1 MENRYT
7 YRLETPAD
15 WAAAEALTREAFW
28 NVYKPGC
35 DEHYILHIMRGKPA
49 VAQELNTVCTEG
61 EAVRGHI
68 FYTHTAVVTEEGEA
82 RPVLSFGPI
91 SVDPAR
97 QGQGIGSH
105 LIRMTLRQAAEAG
118 HAGVV
123 ITGNPAYYSR
133 FGFRPASDFGIVDQ
147 DGASYPEL
155 MALELGPQ
163 RLAGLQR
170 VDGAQGE
177 ERRFHQFA
185 ERCLVQGVQPRVD
198 AAVVHRPG
206 AGERALAYVAARQLC
221 GDGLQRAQDGPGVQA
236 ELPELAARPA
246 LQLPPAAEEAA
257 ELVPLRQARSVPG
270 IARYVPGPELV

>member
-1 MENRYT
+1 MGSLFFAPRRIDALSALCYTGGTVFVHMPERAGGASPVRARSFEEERTMEHRYT

-49 VAQELNTVCTEG
+49 VAQELNYVCTEG

-68 FYTHTAVVTEEGEA
+68 FYTHTAVVTDQGDA
-82 RPVLSFGPI
+82 LPVLSFGPI

-163 RLAGLQR
+163 RLAGIRGRHHFCPEFSDIDPVAL
-170 VDGAQGE
+170 
-177 ERRFHQFA
+177 ERFDKAFPPK
-185 ERCLVQGVQPRVD
+185 ERLRL
-198 AAVVHRPG
+198 PG
-206 AGERALAYVAARQLC
+206 QLF
-221 GDGLQRAQDGPGVQA
+221 
-236 ELPELAARPA
+236 
-246 LQLPPAAEEAA
+246 
-257 ELVPLRQARSVPG
+257 
-270 IARYVPGPELV
+270 

>member
-1 MENRYT
+1 MEHRYT

-15 WAAAEALTREAFW
+15 WAAAEALTRGAFW

-49 VAQELNTVCTEG
+49 VAQELNYVCTEG

-68 FYTHTAVVTEEGEA
+68 FYTHTAVVTDQGDA
-82 RPVLSFGPI
+82 LPVLSFGPI

-163 RLAGLQR
+163 RLAGLR
-170 VDGAQGE
+170 GRHHFCPEFSDIDPVAL
-177 ERRFHQFA
+177 ERFDKAFPPK
-185 ERCLVQGVQPRVD
+185 ERLRL
-198 AAVVHRPG
+198 PG
-206 AGERALAYVAARQLC
+206 QLF
-221 GDGLQRAQDGPGVQA
+221 
-236 ELPELAARPA
+236 
-246 LQLPPAAEEAA
+246 
-257 ELVPLRQARSVPG
+257 
-270 IARYVPGPELV
+270 